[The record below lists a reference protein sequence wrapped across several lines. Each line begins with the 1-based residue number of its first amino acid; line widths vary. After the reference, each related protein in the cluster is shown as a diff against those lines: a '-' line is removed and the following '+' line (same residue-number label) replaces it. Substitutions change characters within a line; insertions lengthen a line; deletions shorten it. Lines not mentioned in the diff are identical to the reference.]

1 MKGVIFRPIKE
12 DYLHNLSN
20 RFSNYVIGKTRM
32 NLLIYIGVI
41 VYNYSIINNLYT
53 FTIILDEYYKS
64 C

>member
-1 MKGVIFRPIKE
+1 
-12 DYLHNLSN
+12 
-20 RFSNYVIGKTRM
+20 M